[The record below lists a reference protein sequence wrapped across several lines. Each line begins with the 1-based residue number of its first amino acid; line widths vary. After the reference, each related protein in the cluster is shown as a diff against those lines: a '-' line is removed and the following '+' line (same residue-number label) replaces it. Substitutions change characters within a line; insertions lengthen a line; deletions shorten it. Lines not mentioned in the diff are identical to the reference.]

1 MVKWH
6 RRRAALARARGRRLP
21 PHGVPIRRLQVLE
34 VVRRDGVV
42 ELLDHALEEDQGVA
56 DEEVG
61 DVAGQEVV
69 DAGLEG
75 WGVGRESRRAGDL

>member
-1 MVKWH
+1 M
-6 RRRAALARARGRRLP
+6 
-21 PHGVPIRRLQVLE
+21 
-34 VVRRDGVV
+34 VRRDGVV

-69 DAGLEG
+69 DAGDREALEDLILAAMRDG
-75 WGVGRESRRAGDL
+75 LDKAQKLAEETMGRVTGGMDLPGFF